1 MDHLNFMMLGIGN
14 GAVFAAL
21 ALALVVTY
29 RSSGVLNFATGSLA
43 LYGAYNYSFLRG
55 GYLYNPIPGIKSKID
70 IGDGLGMWPAMII
83 SIAISALVGVILY
96 LAIFRNMRSSS
107 PTAKAVG
114 SIGVMVL
121 MSGLMLKSVKEN
133 DIQAVKAI
141 FPEDTWYLGSLRINS
156 DRFYL
161 ALTIV
166 LVALTLAAVFR
177 FTKFGLA
184 TRASAETEVG
194 AVVSGLKPERIAVI
208 NWAISGAISG
218 LAGILI
224 APLTPLQPGI
234 YTLFI
239 VPALAAAVLGR
250 FTALTPAVIGGIAIG
265 MLQAEAQ
272 FLGIKWPWT
281 LSSGNSEMIPLILVL
296 VVLLVNSKPL
306 PTRGTLMEKSLG
318 KSPRPYSVMM
328 PTVVF
333 SLVAVFSLMITD
345 GNTRGSIAVSM
356 IMAIIAL
363 SQVVVTGFAGQ
374 LSLAQL
380 TLAGAG
386 GFGLSHLTQSLSVP
400 FPIAPILAGV
410 IAMVI
415 GVVVGL
421 PALRIRGL
429 LVGIVTFTL
438 AVSLEVAWFR
448 NLDFNNNEGG
458 TGSPIKDP
466 KLFGMDLSIGTGLNY
481 PRLAFCIMVLITLV
495 LVGLGVAWLRNS
507 RLGAAMLAVRANEKS
522 AAAAGI
528 SVVQVKIIAF
538 AIGSFIAGLG
548 GAMLGYKQSIVT
560 FDTYSA
566 IAGLGV
572 LAVVYV
578 GGITSIYGGI
588 TAGLLAQGGFIFTLI
603 DKSFEITQWF
613 GIISGL
619 GLIFNVISNPEGV
632 VAPTHRFLEKRRLK
646 KIAESDVAI
655 TRASGTEAKSSG
667 VRGPVL
673 AEVTGLSV
681 RYGGVSAV
689 TDVSF
694 NVHQG
699 LITGLIGPNGA
710 GKTTTMDAVSGFAA
724 YTGRVTLDGVELDGL
739 APHKR
744 VAVGLGRTFQGV
756 DLYEDLTVAE
766 NIAVSQHVTGE
777 SSAEAEESLARLLD
791 LLGLTAKRNRGVAE
805 LSQGERQLVS
815 IARALAC
822 KPKLLLLDEPAAG
835 LDSGESM
842 WLADR
847 LREIR
852 DSGVTILIVDHD
864 MGLVLN
870 LCDEIFVLDF
880 GRLIANGSPAA
891 IRSNE
896 QVAAAYLGAS
906 AEGV

>member
-1 MDHLNFMMLGIGN
+1 MDHLNFMMLGLGN
-14 GAVFAAL
+14 GAVFGAL
-21 ALALVVTY
+21 ALALAVTY
-29 RSSGVLNFATGSLA
+29 RSSGVLNFATSSLA
-43 LYGAYNYSFLRG
+43 IYGAYTYSFLRN

-70 IGDGLGMWPAMII
+70 IGDGLGMWPALIV
-83 SIAISALVGVILY
+83 SVLISALVGVILY
-96 LAIFRNMRSSS
+96 VAIFRNMRAAS

-121 MSGLMLKSVKEN
+121 MSGLMMRSVKEN

-141 FPEDTWYLGSLRINS
+141 FPEDTWTLGSLRINS

-161 ALTIV
+161 VLTIV
-166 LVALTLAAVFR
+166 AVAVALAAVFR
-177 FTKFGLA
+177 FTRFGLA

-194 AVVSGLKPERIAVI
+194 AVVSGLKPERIAII
-208 NWAISGAISG
+208 NWAISGAVSG

-250 FTALTPAVIGGIAIG
+250 FTALTPAVLGGIAIG

-272 FLGIKWPWT
+272 FLGFKWSWT
-281 LSSGNSEMIPLILVL
+281 LSSGNSELVPLILVL

-318 KSPRPYSVMM
+318 KSPRPYSVLL

-333 SLVAVFSLMITD
+333 SAVGAIALMITD

-356 IMAIIAL
+356 IMAMIAL

-386 GFGLSHLTQSLSVP
+386 GFALSHLTEGLGVP

-410 IAMVI
+410 VAMVI

-438 AVSLEVAWFR
+438 AVVLESGWFR
-448 NLDFNNNEGG
+448 NMDFNNNDGG
-458 TGSPIKDP
+458 TGSPIKDA
-466 KLFGMDLSIGTGLNY
+466 KFFGIDLSVGTGLTY
-481 PRLAFCIMVLITLV
+481 PKLAFCLMVLITLV
-495 LVGLGVAWLRNS
+495 LVGVGVAWLRNS

-548 GAMLGYKQSIVT
+548 GSMLAYKQSIVT

-572 LAVVYV
+572 LAVVYI

-603 DKSFEITQWF
+603 DKSFSITQWF

-632 VAPTHRFLEKRRLK
+632 VAPTHKFLEKRRLK
-646 KIAESDVAI
+646 KIAESEVAVV
-655 TRASGTEAKSSG
+655 RASGTSANAFG
-667 VRGPVL
+667 VRGPII
-673 AEVTGLSV
+673 AEVSGLSV

-694 NVHQG
+694 NVHSG

-710 GKTTTMDAVSGFAA
+710 GKTTTMDAISGFAR
-724 YTGRVTLDGVELDGL
+724 YTGRVTLDGKELDGL
-739 APHKR
+739 APHQR
-744 VAVGLGRTFQGV
+744 VATGLGRTFQGV

-766 NIAVSQHVTGE
+766 NIAVSQQVTGE
-777 SSAEAEESLARLLD
+777 SVAEAEASLAQLLD
-791 LLGLTAKRNRGVAE
+791 MLGLTAKRNRGVAE

-835 LDSGESM
+835 LDSAESL

-852 DSGVTILIVDHD
+852 DTGVTILIVDHD
-864 MGLVLN
+864 MGLVLS

-880 GRLIANGSPAA
+880 GRLIATGSPAE
-891 IRSNE
+891 IRSNP
-896 QVAAAYLGAS
+896 QVASAYLGAS
-906 AEGV
+906 VEGI

>member
-1 MDHLNFMMLGIGN
+1 MDHLNFMMLGLGN
-14 GAVFAAL
+14 GAVFGAL
-21 ALALVVTY
+21 ALALAVTY
-29 RSSGVLNFATGSLA
+29 RSSGVLNFATSSLA
-43 LYGAYNYSFLRG
+43 IYGAYTYSFLRN

-70 IGDGLGMWPAMII
+70 IGDGLGMWPALIV
-83 SIAISALVGVILY
+83 SVLISALVGVILY
-96 LAIFRNMRSSS
+96 VAIFRNMRAAS

-121 MSGLMLKSVKEN
+121 MSGLMMRSVKEN

-141 FPEDTWYLGSLRINS
+141 FPEDTWTLGSLRINS

-161 ALTIV
+161 VLTIV
-166 LVALTLAAVFR
+166 AVAVALAAVFR
-177 FTKFGLA
+177 FTRFGLA

-194 AVVSGLKPERIAVI
+194 AVVSGLKPERIAII
-208 NWAISGAISG
+208 NWAISGAVSG

-250 FTALTPAVIGGIAIG
+250 FTALTPAVLGGIAIG

-272 FLGIKWPWT
+272 FLGFKWSWT
-281 LSSGNSEMIPLILVL
+281 LSSGNSELVPLILVL

-318 KSPRPYSVMM
+318 KSPRPYSVLL

-333 SLVAVFSLMITD
+333 SAVGAIALMITD

-356 IMAIIAL
+356 IMAMIAL

-386 GFGLSHLTQSLSVP
+386 GFALSHLTEGLGVP

-410 IAMVI
+410 VAMVI

-438 AVSLEVAWFR
+438 AVVLESGWFR
-448 NLDFNNNEGG
+448 NMDFNNNDGG
-458 TGSPIKDP
+458 TGSPIKDA
-466 KLFGMDLSIGTGLNY
+466 KFFGIDLSVGTGLTY
-481 PRLAFCIMVLITLV
+481 PKLAFCLMVLITLV
-495 LVGLGVAWLRNS
+495 LVGVGVAWLRNS

-548 GAMLGYKQSIVT
+548 GSMLAYKQSIVT

-572 LAVVYV
+572 LAVVYI

-603 DKSFEITQWF
+603 DKSFSITQWF

-632 VAPTHRFLEKRRLK
+632 VAPTHKFLEKRRLK
-646 KIAESDVAI
+646 KIAESEVSVV
-655 TRASGTEAKSSG
+655 RASGTSANSFG
-667 VRGPVL
+667 VRGPII
-673 AEVTGLSV
+673 AEVSGLSV

-694 NVHQG
+694 NIHSG

-710 GKTTTMDAVSGFAA
+710 GKTTTMDAISGFAR
-724 YTGRVTLDGVELDGL
+724 YTGRVTLDGKELDGL
-739 APHKR
+739 APHQR
-744 VAVGLGRTFQGV
+744 VATGLGRTFQGV

-766 NIAVSQHVTGE
+766 NIAVSQQVTGE
-777 SSAEAEESLARLLD
+777 SVAEAEASLAQLLD
-791 LLGLTAKRNRGVAE
+791 MLGLTAKRNRGVAE

-835 LDSGESM
+835 LDSAESL

-852 DSGVTILIVDHD
+852 DTGVTILIVDHD
-864 MGLVLN
+864 MGLVLS

-880 GRLIANGSPAA
+880 GRLIATGSPAE
-891 IRSNE
+891 IRSNP
-896 QVAAAYLGAS
+896 QVASAYLGAS
-906 AEGV
+906 VEGI

>member
-1 MDHLNFMMLGIGN
+1 MDHLNFMMLGLGN
-14 GAVFAAL
+14 GAVFGAL
-21 ALALVVTY
+21 ALALAVTY
-29 RSSGVLNFATGSLA
+29 RSSGVLNFATSSLA
-43 LYGAYNYSFLRG
+43 IYGAYTYSFLRN

-70 IGDGLGMWPAMII
+70 IGDGLGMWPALIV
-83 SIAISALVGVILY
+83 SVLISALVGVILY
-96 LAIFRNMRSSS
+96 VAIFRNMRTAS

-121 MSGLMLKSVKEN
+121 MSGLMMRSVKEN

-141 FPEDTWYLGSLRINS
+141 FPEDTWTLGSLRINS

-161 ALTIV
+161 VLTIV
-166 LVALTLAAVFR
+166 AVAVVLAAIFR
-177 FTKFGLA
+177 FTRFGLA

-194 AVVSGLKPERIAVI
+194 AVVSGLKPERIAII
-208 NWAISGAISG
+208 NWAISGAVSG

-250 FTALTPAVIGGIAIG
+250 FTALTPAVLGGIAIG

-272 FLGIKWPWT
+272 FLGFKWPWT
-281 LSSGNSEMIPLILVL
+281 LSSGNSELVPLILVL

-318 KSPRPYSVMM
+318 KSPRPYSVLL

-333 SLVAVFSLMITD
+333 SLVGAIALMITD

-356 IMAIIAL
+356 IMAMIAL

-386 GFGLSHLTQSLSVP
+386 GFALSHLTEGLGVP

-410 IAMVI
+410 VAMVI

-438 AVSLEVAWFR
+438 AVVLESGWFR
-448 NLDFNNNEGG
+448 NMDFNNNDGG
-458 TGSPIKDP
+458 TGSPIKDA
-466 KLFGMDLSIGTGLNY
+466 KFFGIDLSVGTGLTY
-481 PRLAFCIMVLITLV
+481 PKLAFCLMVLVTLV
-495 LVGLGVAWLRNS
+495 LVSVGVAWLRNS

-548 GAMLGYKQSIVT
+548 GSMLAYKQSIVT

-572 LAVVYV
+572 LAVVYI

-603 DKSFEITQWF
+603 DKSFSITQWF

-632 VAPTHRFLEKRRLK
+632 VAPTHKFLEKRRLK
-646 KIAESDVAI
+646 KIAESEVAVV
-655 TRASGTEAKSSG
+655 RASGTSANAFG
-667 VRGPVL
+667 VRGPII
-673 AEVTGLSV
+673 AEVSGLSV

-694 NVHQG
+694 NVHSG

-710 GKTTTMDAVSGFAA
+710 GKTTTMDAISGFAR
-724 YTGRVTLDGVELDGL
+724 YTGRVTLDGKELDGL
-739 APHKR
+739 APHQR
-744 VAVGLGRTFQGV
+744 VAAGLGRTFQGV

-766 NIAVSQHVTGE
+766 NIAVSQQVTGE
-777 SSAEAEESLARLLD
+777 SVAEAEASLAQLLD
-791 LLGLTAKRNRGVAE
+791 MLGLTAKRNRGVAE

-835 LDSGESM
+835 LDSAESL

-852 DSGVTILIVDHD
+852 DTGVTILIVDHD
-864 MGLVLN
+864 MGLVLS

-880 GRLIANGSPAA
+880 GRLIATGSPAE
-891 IRSNE
+891 IRSNP
-896 QVAAAYLGAS
+896 QVASAYLGAS
-906 AEGV
+906 VEGI

>member
-1 MDHLNFMMLGIGN
+1 MDHLNFMMLGVGN

-21 ALALVVTY
+21 ALALAVTY
-29 RSSGVLNFATGSLA
+29 RSSGVLNFATSSLA
-43 LYGAYNYSFLRG
+43 IYGAYTYSFMRS
-55 GYLYNPIPGIKSKID
+55 GYLYNPIPGITSKID
-70 IGDGLGMWPAMII
+70 IGGEMGMWPALII
-83 SIAISALVGVILY
+83 SVLITALVGVVLY
-96 LAIFRNMRSSS
+96 LAVFRNMRNSS

-121 MSGLMLKSVKEN
+121 MSGLMNRSVKEN
-133 DIQAVKAI
+133 DVQAVKSI
-141 FPEDTWYLGSLRINS
+141 FPEGTWHLGDLRINS

-161 ALTIV
+161 ALTVVIV
-166 LVALTLAAVFR
+166 AVVLAAIYK
-177 FTKFGLA
+177 FTRFGLA

-208 NWAISGAISG
+208 NWAISGAIAG

-224 APLTPLQPGI
+224 APLTPLQPGV

-272 FLGIKWPWT
+272 FLGIKWSWT
-281 LSSGNSEMIPLILVL
+281 LSSGNAEMIPLILVL

-318 KSPRPYSVMM
+318 KSPRPYSVLQ
-328 PTVVF
+328 PTVAF
-333 SLVAVFSLMITD
+333 SVLGVVALILTHGTIRSAIIM
-345 GNTRGSIAVSM
+345 SM
-356 IMAIIAL
+356 VMAMIAL

-386 GFGLSHLTQSLSVP
+386 GFALSILTDGWGVP
-400 FPIAPILAGV
+400 FPIAPILAGLV
-410 IAMVI
+410 AMVI

-421 PALRIRGL
+421 PAIRIRGL

-448 NLDFNNNEGG
+448 NLDFNHNAGG
-458 TGSPIKDP
+458 TGSPIKNP
-466 KLFGMDLSIGTGLNY
+466 KFFGIDLGVGTGLEV
-481 PRLAFCIMVLITLV
+481 PRIAFGLTVLATLV
-495 LVGLGVAWLRNS
+495 LVTLGVVWLRNS
-507 RLGAAMLAVRANEKS
+507 RLGAAMLAVRANERS

-528 SVVQVKIIAF
+528 SVVQVKVLAF

-548 GAMLGYKQSIVT
+548 GAMLAYKQMIVT

-566 IAGLGV
+566 IAGLGL

-588 TAGLLAQGGFIFTLI
+588 TAGMLAQGGIIFTLI
-603 DKSFEITQWF
+603 DKNFSITQWF

-619 GLIFNVISNPEGV
+619 GLIVNVISNPEGV
-632 VAPTHRFLEKRRLK
+632 VAPTHRFLEKRRLS
-646 KIAESDVAI
+646 KIAESENRQV
-655 TRASGTEAKSSG
+655 RAGTEVSKSIG
-667 VRGPVL
+667 VRGPIL
-673 AEVTGLSV
+673 LEINGLSV
-681 RYGGVSAV
+681 NYGGVSAV

-694 NVHQG
+694 NVHSG

-710 GKTTTMDAVSGFAA
+710 GKTTTMDAISGFAGSS
-724 YTGRVTLDGVELDGL
+724 GRVILDGVELGGL

-744 VAVGLGRTFQGV
+744 VSVGLGRTFQGV
-756 DLYEDLTVAE
+756 DLYDDLTVAE

-777 SSAEAEESLARLLD
+777 SVSESEASRAKIMD
-791 LLGLTAKRNRGVAE
+791 MLGLTAKRNRGVTE

-835 LDSGESM
+835 LDSSESL

-852 DSGVTILIVDHD
+852 DSGVSILIVDHD
-864 MGLVLN
+864 MGLVLS

-880 GRLIANGSPAA
+880 GQLIAQGSPAE
-891 IRSNE
+891 IRSNPK
-896 QVAAAYLGAS
+896 VASAYLGAS
-906 AEGV
+906 VEGA

>member
-1 MDHLNFMMLGIGN
+1 MDHLNFMMLGLGN
-14 GAVFAAL
+14 GAVFGAL
-21 ALALVVTY
+21 ALALAVTY
-29 RSSGVLNFATGSLA
+29 RSSGVLNFATSSLA
-43 LYGAYNYSFLRG
+43 IYGAYTYSFLRN

-70 IGDGLGMWPAMII
+70 IGDGLGMWPALIV
-83 SIAISALVGVILY
+83 SVLISALVGVILY
-96 LAIFRNMRSSS
+96 VAIFRNMRTAS

-121 MSGLMLKSVKEN
+121 MSGLMMRSVKEN

-141 FPEDTWYLGSLRINS
+141 FPEDTWTLGSLRINS

-161 ALTIV
+161 VLTIV
-166 LVALTLAAVFR
+166 AVAVVLATVFR
-177 FTKFGLA
+177 FTRFGLA

-194 AVVSGLKPERIAVI
+194 AVVSGLKPERIAII
-208 NWAISGAISG
+208 NWAISGAVSG

-250 FTALTPAVIGGIAIG
+250 FTALTPAVLGGIAIG

-272 FLGIKWPWT
+272 FLGFKWPWT
-281 LSSGNSEMIPLILVL
+281 LSSGNSELVPLILVL

-318 KSPRPYSVMM
+318 KSPRPYSVLL

-333 SLVAVFSLMITD
+333 SLVGAIALMVTD

-356 IMAIIAL
+356 IMAMIAL

-386 GFGLSHLTQSLSVP
+386 GFALSHLTEGLGVP

-410 IAMVI
+410 VAMVI

-438 AVSLEVAWFR
+438 AVVLESGWFR
-448 NLDFNNNEGG
+448 NMDFNNNDGG
-458 TGSPIKDP
+458 TGSPIKDA
-466 KLFGMDLSIGTGLNY
+466 KFFGIDLSVGTGLTY
-481 PRLAFCIMVLITLV
+481 PKLAFCLMVLVTLV
-495 LVGLGVAWLRNS
+495 LVGVGVAWLRNS

-548 GAMLGYKQSIVT
+548 GSMLAYKQSIVT

-572 LAVVYV
+572 LAVVYI

-588 TAGLLAQGGFIFTLI
+588 AAGLLAQGGFIFTLI
-603 DKSFEITQWF
+603 DKSFSITQWF

-632 VAPTHRFLEKRRLK
+632 VAPTHKFLEKRRLK
-646 KIAESDVAI
+646 KIAESEVSVV
-655 TRASGTEAKSSG
+655 RASGTSANAFG
-667 VRGPVL
+667 VRGPII
-673 AEVTGLSV
+673 AEVSGLSV

-694 NVHQG
+694 NVHSG

-710 GKTTTMDAVSGFAA
+710 GKTTTMDAISGFAR
-724 YTGRVTLDGVELDGL
+724 YTGRVTLDGKELDGL
-739 APHKR
+739 APHQR
-744 VAVGLGRTFQGV
+744 VAAGLGRTFQGV

-766 NIAVSQHVTGE
+766 NIAVSQQVTGE
-777 SSAEAEESLARLLD
+777 SVAEAEASLAQLLD
-791 LLGLTAKRNRGVAE
+791 MLGLTAKRNRGVAE

-835 LDSGESM
+835 LDSAESL

-852 DSGVTILIVDHD
+852 DTGVTILIVDHD
-864 MGLVLN
+864 MGLVLS

-880 GRLIANGSPAA
+880 GRLIATGSPAE
-891 IRSNE
+891 IRSNP
-896 QVAAAYLGAS
+896 QVASAYLGAS
-906 AEGV
+906 VEGI

>member
-1 MDHLNFMMLGIGN
+1 MDHLNFMMLGLGN
-14 GAVFAAL
+14 GAVFGAL
-21 ALALVVTY
+21 ALALAVTY
-29 RSSGVLNFATGSLA
+29 RSSGVLNFATSSLA
-43 LYGAYNYSFLRG
+43 IYGAYTYSFLRN

-70 IGDGLGMWPAMII
+70 IGDGLGMWPALIV
-83 SIAISALVGVILY
+83 SVLISALVGVILY
-96 LAIFRNMRSSS
+96 VAIFRNMRTAS

-121 MSGLMLKSVKEN
+121 MSGLMMRSVKEN

-141 FPEDTWYLGSLRINS
+141 FPEDTWTLGSLRINS

-161 ALTIV
+161 VLTIV
-166 LVALTLAAVFR
+166 AVAVVLAAVFR
-177 FTKFGLA
+177 FTRFGLA

-194 AVVSGLKPERIAVI
+194 AVVSGLKPERIAII
-208 NWAISGAISG
+208 NWAISGAVSG

-250 FTALTPAVIGGIAIG
+250 FTALTPAVLGGIAIG

-272 FLGIKWPWT
+272 FLGFKWPWT
-281 LSSGNSEMIPLILVL
+281 LSSGNSELVPLILVL

-318 KSPRPYSVMM
+318 KSPRPYSVLL

-333 SLVAVFSLMITD
+333 SLVGAIALMITD

-356 IMAIIAL
+356 IMAMIAL

-386 GFGLSHLTQSLSVP
+386 GFALSHLTEGLGVP

-410 IAMVI
+410 VAMVI

-438 AVSLEVAWFR
+438 AVVLESGWFR
-448 NLDFNNNEGG
+448 NMDFNNNDGG
-458 TGSPIKDP
+458 TGSPIKDA
-466 KLFGMDLSIGTGLNY
+466 KFFGIDLSVGTGLTY
-481 PRLAFCIMVLITLV
+481 PKLAFCLMVLVTLV
-495 LVGLGVAWLRNS
+495 LVSVGVAWLRNS

-548 GAMLGYKQSIVT
+548 GSMLAYKQSIVT

-572 LAVVYV
+572 LAVVYI

-588 TAGLLAQGGFIFTLI
+588 TAGLLAQGGFLFTLI
-603 DKSFEITQWF
+603 DKSFSITQWF

-646 KIAESDVAI
+646 KIAESEVAVV
-655 TRASGTEAKSSG
+655 RASGTSANVFG
-667 VRGPVL
+667 VRGPII
-673 AEVTGLSV
+673 AEVSGLSV

-694 NVHQG
+694 NVHSG

-710 GKTTTMDAVSGFAA
+710 GKTTTMDAISGFAR
-724 YTGRVTLDGVELDGL
+724 YTGRVTLDGKELDGL
-739 APHKR
+739 APHQR
-744 VAVGLGRTFQGV
+744 VAAGLGRTFQGV

-766 NIAVSQHVTGE
+766 NIAVSQQVTGE
-777 SSAEAEESLARLLD
+777 SVAEAEASLAQLLD
-791 LLGLTAKRNRGVAE
+791 MLGLTAKRNRGVAE

-835 LDSGESM
+835 LDSAESL

-852 DSGVTILIVDHD
+852 DTGVTILIVDHD
-864 MGLVLN
+864 MGLVLS

-880 GRLIANGSPAA
+880 GRLIATGSPAE
-891 IRSNE
+891 IRSNP
-896 QVAAAYLGAS
+896 QVASAYLGAS
-906 AEGV
+906 VEGI

>member
-1 MDHLNFMMLGIGN
+1 MDHLNFMMLGLGN
-14 GAVFAAL
+14 GAVFGAL
-21 ALALVVTY
+21 ALALAVTY
-29 RSSGVLNFATGSLA
+29 RSSGVLNFATSSLA
-43 LYGAYNYSFLRG
+43 IYGAYTYSFLRN

-70 IGDGLGMWPAMII
+70 IGDGLGMWPALIV
-83 SIAISALVGVILY
+83 SVLISALVGVILY
-96 LAIFRNMRSSS
+96 VLIFRNMRAAS

-121 MSGLMLKSVKEN
+121 MSGLMMRSVKEN

-141 FPEDTWYLGSLRINS
+141 FPEDTWTLGSLRINS
-156 DRFYL
+156 DRFFL
-161 ALTIV
+161 VLTIV
-166 LVALTLAAVFR
+166 AVAVALAAVFR
-177 FTKFGLA
+177 FTRFGLA

-194 AVVSGLKPERIAVI
+194 AVVSGLKPERIAII
-208 NWAISGAISG
+208 NWAISGAVSG

-250 FTALTPAVIGGIAIG
+250 FTALTPAVLGGIAIG

-272 FLGIKWPWT
+272 FLGFKWSWT
-281 LSSGNSEMIPLILVL
+281 LSSGNSELVPLILVL

-318 KSPRPYSVMM
+318 KSPRPYSVLL

-333 SLVAVFSLMITD
+333 SAVGAIALMITD

-356 IMAIIAL
+356 IMAMIAL

-386 GFGLSHLTQSLSVP
+386 GFALSHLTEGLGVP

-410 IAMVI
+410 VAMVI

-438 AVSLEVAWFR
+438 AVVLESGWFR
-448 NLDFNNNEGG
+448 NMDFNNNDGG
-458 TGSPIKDP
+458 TGSPIKDA
-466 KLFGMDLSIGTGLNY
+466 KFFGIDLSVGTGLTY
-481 PRLAFCIMVLITLV
+481 PKLAFCLMVLITLV
-495 LVGLGVAWLRNS
+495 LVGVGVAWLRNS

-548 GAMLGYKQSIVT
+548 GSMLAYKQSIVT

-572 LAVVYV
+572 LAVVYI

-603 DKSFEITQWF
+603 DKSFSITQWF

-632 VAPTHRFLEKRRLK
+632 VAPTHKFLEKRRLK
-646 KIAESDVAI
+646 KIAESEVAVV
-655 TRASGTEAKSSG
+655 RASGTSANAFG
-667 VRGPVL
+667 VRGPII
-673 AEVTGLSV
+673 AEVSGLSV

-694 NVHQG
+694 NVHSG

-710 GKTTTMDAVSGFAA
+710 GKTTTMDAISGFAR
-724 YTGRVTLDGVELDGL
+724 YTGRVTLDGKELDGL
-739 APHKR
+739 APHQR
-744 VAVGLGRTFQGV
+744 VATGLGRTFQGV

-766 NIAVSQHVTGE
+766 NIAVSQQVTGE
-777 SSAEAEESLARLLD
+777 SVAEAEASLAQLLD
-791 LLGLTAKRNRGVAE
+791 MLGLTAKRNRGVAE

-835 LDSGESM
+835 LDSAESL

-852 DSGVTILIVDHD
+852 DTGVTILIVDHD
-864 MGLVLN
+864 MGLVLS

-880 GRLIANGSPAA
+880 GRLIATGSPAE
-891 IRSNE
+891 IRSNP
-896 QVAAAYLGAS
+896 QVASAYLGAS
-906 AEGV
+906 VEGI

>member
-1 MDHLNFMMLGIGN
+1 NN
-14 GAVFAAL
+14 
-21 ALALVVTY
+21 
-29 RSSGVLNFATGSLA
+29 
-43 LYGAYNYSFLRG
+43 
-55 GYLYNPIPGIKSKID
+55 
-70 IGDGLGMWPAMII
+70 
-83 SIAISALVGVILY
+83 
-96 LAIFRNMRSSS
+96 RNE
-107 PTAKAVG
+107 
-114 SIGVMVL
+114 
-121 MSGLMLKSVKEN
+121 SVKEN

-141 FPEDTWYLGSLRINS
+141 FPEDTWTLGSLRINS

-161 ALTIV
+161 VLTIV
-166 LVALTLAAVFR
+166 AVAVVLAAIFR
-177 FTKFGLA
+177 FTRFGLA

-194 AVVSGLKPERIAVI
+194 AVVSGLKPERIAII
-208 NWAISGAISG
+208 NWAISGAVSG

-250 FTALTPAVIGGIAIG
+250 FTALTPAVLGGIAIG

-272 FLGIKWPWT
+272 FLGFKWPWT
-281 LSSGNSEMIPLILVL
+281 LSSGNSELVPLILVL

-318 KSPRPYSVMM
+318 KSPRPYSVLL

-333 SLVAVFSLMITD
+333 SLVGAIALMITD

-356 IMAIIAL
+356 IMAMIAL

-386 GFGLSHLTQSLSVP
+386 GFALSHLTEGLGVP

-410 IAMVI
+410 VAMVI

-438 AVSLEVAWFR
+438 AVVLESGWFR
-448 NLDFNNNEGG
+448 NMDFNNNDGG
-458 TGSPIKDP
+458 TGSPIKDA
-466 KLFGMDLSIGTGLNY
+466 KFFGIDLSVGTGLTY
-481 PRLAFCIMVLITLV
+481 PKLAFCLMVLVTLV
-495 LVGLGVAWLRNS
+495 LVSVGVAWLRNS

-548 GAMLGYKQSIVT
+548 GSMLAYKQSIVT

-572 LAVVYV
+572 LAVVYI

-603 DKSFEITQWF
+603 DKSFSITQWF

-632 VAPTHRFLEKRRLK
+632 VAPTHKFLEKRRLK
-646 KIAESDVAI
+646 KIAESEVAVV
-655 TRASGTEAKSSG
+655 RASGTSANAFG
-667 VRGPVL
+667 VRGPII
-673 AEVTGLSV
+673 AEVSGLSV

-694 NVHQG
+694 NVHSG

-710 GKTTTMDAVSGFAA
+710 GKTTTMDAISGFAR
-724 YTGRVTLDGVELDGL
+724 YTGRVTLDGKELDGL
-739 APHKR
+739 APHQR
-744 VAVGLGRTFQGV
+744 VAAGLGRTFQGV

-766 NIAVSQHVTGE
+766 NIAVSQQVTGE
-777 SSAEAEESLARLLD
+777 SVAEAEASLAQLLD
-791 LLGLTAKRNRGVAE
+791 MLGLTAKRNRGVAE

-835 LDSGESM
+835 LDSAESL

-852 DSGVTILIVDHD
+852 DTGVTILIVDHD
-864 MGLVLN
+864 MGLVLS

-880 GRLIANGSPAA
+880 GRLIATGSPAE
-891 IRSNE
+891 IRSNP
-896 QVAAAYLGAS
+896 QVASAYLGAS
-906 AEGV
+906 VEGI

>member
-1 MDHLNFMMLGIGN
+1 MDHLNFMMLGLGN
-14 GAVFAAL
+14 GAVFGAL
-21 ALALVVTY
+21 ALALAVTY
-29 RSSGVLNFATGSLA
+29 RSSGVLNFATSSLA
-43 LYGAYNYSFLRG
+43 IYGAYTYSFLRN

-70 IGDGLGMWPAMII
+70 IGDGLGMWPALIV
-83 SIAISALVGVILY
+83 SVLISALVGVILY
-96 LAIFRNMRSSS
+96 VAIFRNMRAAS

-121 MSGLMLKSVKEN
+121 MSGLMMRSVKEN

-141 FPEDTWYLGSLRINS
+141 FPEDTWTLGSLRINS

-161 ALTIV
+161 VLTIV
-166 LVALTLAAVFR
+166 AVAVALAAVFR
-177 FTKFGLA
+177 FTRFGLA

-194 AVVSGLKPERIAVI
+194 AVVSGLKPERIAII
-208 NWAISGAISG
+208 NWAISGAVSG

-250 FTALTPAVIGGIAIG
+250 FMALTPAVLGGIAIG

-272 FLGIKWPWT
+272 FLGFKWSWT
-281 LSSGNSEMIPLILVL
+281 LSSGNSELVPLILVL

-318 KSPRPYSVMM
+318 KSPRPYSVLL

-333 SLVAVFSLMITD
+333 SAVGAIALMITD

-356 IMAIIAL
+356 IMAMIAL

-386 GFGLSHLTQSLSVP
+386 GFALSHLTEGLGVP

-410 IAMVI
+410 VAMVI

-438 AVSLEVAWFR
+438 AIVLESGWFR
-448 NLDFNNNEGG
+448 NMDFNNNDGG
-458 TGSPIKDP
+458 TGSPIKDA
-466 KLFGMDLSIGTGLNY
+466 KFFGIDLSVGTGLTY
-481 PRLAFCIMVLITLV
+481 PKLAFCLMVLITLV
-495 LVGLGVAWLRNS
+495 LVGVGVAWLRNS

-548 GAMLGYKQSIVT
+548 GSMLAYKQSIVT

-572 LAVVYV
+572 LAVVYI

-603 DKSFEITQWF
+603 DKSFSITQWF

-632 VAPTHRFLEKRRLK
+632 VAPTHKFLEKRRLK
-646 KIAESDVAI
+646 KIAESEVSVV
-655 TRASGTEAKSSG
+655 RASGTSANSFG
-667 VRGPVL
+667 VRGPII
-673 AEVTGLSV
+673 AEVSGLSV

-694 NVHQG
+694 NIHSG

-710 GKTTTMDAVSGFAA
+710 GKTTTMDAISGFAR
-724 YTGRVTLDGVELDGL
+724 YTGRVTLDGKELDGL
-739 APHKR
+739 APHQR
-744 VAVGLGRTFQGV
+744 VATGLGRTFQGV

-766 NIAVSQHVTGE
+766 NIAVSQQVTGE
-777 SSAEAEESLARLLD
+777 SVAEAEASLAQLLD
-791 LLGLTAKRNRGVAE
+791 MLGLTAKRNRGVAE

-835 LDSGESM
+835 LDSAESL

-852 DSGVTILIVDHD
+852 DTGVTILIVDHD
-864 MGLVLN
+864 MGLVLS

-880 GRLIANGSPAA
+880 GRLIATGSPAE
-891 IRSNE
+891 IRSNP
-896 QVAAAYLGAS
+896 QVASAYLGAS
-906 AEGV
+906 VEGI

>member
-1 MDHLNFMMLGIGN
+1 MDHLNFMMLGLGN
-14 GAVFAAL
+14 GAVFGAL
-21 ALALVVTY
+21 ALALAVTY
-29 RSSGVLNFATGSLA
+29 RSSGVLNFATSSLA
-43 LYGAYNYSFLRG
+43 IYGAYTYSFLRN

-70 IGDGLGMWPAMII
+70 IGDGLGMWPALIV
-83 SIAISALVGVILY
+83 SVLISALVGVILY
-96 LAIFRNMRSSS
+96 VAIFRNMRAAS

-121 MSGLMLKSVKEN
+121 MSGLMMRSVKEN

-141 FPEDTWYLGSLRINS
+141 FPEDTWTLGSLRINS

-161 ALTIV
+161 VLTIV
-166 LVALTLAAVFR
+166 AVAVALAAVFR
-177 FTKFGLA
+177 FTRFGLA

-194 AVVSGLKPERIAVI
+194 AVVSGLKPERIAII
-208 NWAISGAISG
+208 NWAISGAVSG

-250 FTALTPAVIGGIAIG
+250 FTALTPAVLGGIAIG

-272 FLGIKWPWT
+272 FLGFKWSWT
-281 LSSGNSEMIPLILVL
+281 LSSGNSELVPLILVL

-318 KSPRPYSVMM
+318 KSPRPYSVLL

-333 SLVAVFSLMITD
+333 SAVGAIALMITD

-356 IMAIIAL
+356 IMAMIAL

-386 GFGLSHLTQSLSVP
+386 GFALSHLTEGLGVP

-410 IAMVI
+410 VAMVI

-438 AVSLEVAWFR
+438 AVVLESGWFR
-448 NLDFNNNEGG
+448 NMDFNNNDGG
-458 TGSPIKDP
+458 TGSPIKDA
-466 KLFGMDLSIGTGLNY
+466 KFFGIDLSVGTGLTY
-481 PRLAFCIMVLITLV
+481 PKLAFCLMVLITLV
-495 LVGLGVAWLRNS
+495 LVGVGVAWLRNS

-548 GAMLGYKQSIVT
+548 GSMLAYKQSIVT

-572 LAVVYV
+572 LAVVYI

-603 DKSFEITQWF
+603 DKSFSITQWF

-632 VAPTHRFLEKRRLK
+632 VAPTHKFLEKRRLK
-646 KIAESDVAI
+646 KIAESEVSVV
-655 TRASGTEAKSSG
+655 RASGTSVNSFG
-667 VRGPVL
+667 VRGPII
-673 AEVTGLSV
+673 AEVSGLSV

-694 NVHQG
+694 NIHSG

-710 GKTTTMDAVSGFAA
+710 GKTTTMDAISGFAR
-724 YTGRVTLDGVELDGL
+724 YTGRVTLDGKELDGL
-739 APHKR
+739 APHQR
-744 VAVGLGRTFQGV
+744 VATGLGRTFQGV

-766 NIAVSQHVTGE
+766 NIAVSQQVTGE
-777 SSAEAEESLARLLD
+777 SVAEAEASLAQLLD
-791 LLGLTAKRNRGVAE
+791 MLGLTAKRNRGVAE

-835 LDSGESM
+835 LDSAESL

-852 DSGVTILIVDHD
+852 DTGVTILIVDHD
-864 MGLVLN
+864 MGLVLS

-880 GRLIANGSPAA
+880 GRLIATGSPAE
-891 IRSNE
+891 IRSNP
-896 QVAAAYLGAS
+896 QVASAYLGAS
-906 AEGV
+906 VEGI